1 MGPAAASTPLE
12 VLGPP
17 VLVSPKMK
25 VLKRKVLYIIAS
37 HPKGIDSYDIAIALR
52 CSMIT
57 INAICQDLEREGRV
71 VGV

>member
-12 VLGPP
+12 VLGAP

-25 VLKRKVLYIIAS
+25 ALKHKVLHIIAS
-37 HPKGIDSYDIAIALR
+37 HPNGIDSYDIAIALR

-57 INAICQDLEREGRV
+57 INAICQDLEREGKV
-71 VGV
+71 TGA